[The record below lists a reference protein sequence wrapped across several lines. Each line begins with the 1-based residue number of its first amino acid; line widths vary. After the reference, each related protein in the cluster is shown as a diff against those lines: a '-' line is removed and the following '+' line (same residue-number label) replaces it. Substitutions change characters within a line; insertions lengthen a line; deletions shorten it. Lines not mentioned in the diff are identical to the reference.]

1 MYRVA
6 LCEDEA
12 CFSAELEKVCH
23 AIFDKLMIEY
33 ELDLFDSSDA
43 FMRVFSSEHRR
54 FDFMLL
60 DIVMAE
66 PNGMELARL
75 IRQEDTEGAIVFVT
89 SNPDYALLGYDVQAL
104 HYLMKPVDAEV
115 LERLI
120 ALDYKGRFETSFF
133 VFESG
138 TQKLRVAVKDIISLE
153 TIGRRVAVTLHGE
166 TVYYSGK
173 LSDLL
178 VKLPKEQ
185 FIRCHQAFALNIRNI
200 RELNQHEAI
209 SVNGKSIPVSRSFTK
224 DVQRAFAKVLRGL

>member
-12 CFSAELEKVCH
+12 CFSVELEKICR
-23 AIFDKLMIEY
+23 AIFDKVMIEY
-33 ELDLFDSSDA
+33 ELDLFESSDA
-43 FMRVFSSEHRR
+43 FMRAFSSEHRR
-54 FDFMLL
+54 FDLMLL

-66 PNGMELARL
+66 PNGMELAHL
-75 IRQEDTEGAIVFVT
+75 IRQEDTEGSIIFVT
-89 SNPDYALLGYDVQAL
+89 FNPDYALLGYDVQAL
-104 HYLMKPVDAEV
+104 HYLMKPVDKDV

-120 ALDYKGRFETSFF
+120 VSDYKGRFETGFF
-133 VFESG
+133 MFESG
-138 TQKLRVAVKDIISLE
+138 TQKLRVAMKDIISLE
-153 TIGRRVAVTLHGE
+153 TVSRRVAVSLHSD

-185 FIRCHQAFALNIRNI
+185 FIRCHQAFALNICNI

-209 SVNGKSIPVSRSFTK
+209 AINGKSIPVSRSFTK